1 MGKKRLRG
9 SRQNQQDT
17 TVSTAASTVSTSARR
32 ARVRNRL
39 LVSVTLCAV
48 AVLAAGAPG
57 VATASHDLTES
68 QRLVDRADLGL
79 RAISLSHALADE
91 RDAVVRRAAAAA
103 GDGTG
108 NGAGDPGAA
117 GNEALPGD
125 PGLPGSEG
133 LPADQGTAGDQAT
146 PEGGKA
152 SEAGG
157 PTGAERARVDSRIRE
172 LRADAPAGVRRLLEE
187 FPAVRKRAL
196 AGRSDAGEAYDAYTR
211 VIQSLGGITAATTRA
226 LPGRAENAT
235 ADALPDL
242 GRAAEQ
248 ASAARGL
255 LLAALAAGGAQ
266 PELTAAGQQAHLR
279 EQAALADFRQTARA
293 ADRDAYDRTVTGT
306 DVTLAERYLARLTD
320 QPRLDARDLQ
330 LNRARVGTALN
341 ARVDRM
347 RSMESSLAVAEV
359 ERLRKLRDDDLT
371 ALELRIA
378 LLGICLLLTV
388 GISVQ
393 TARSTT
399 RPLAVLRLGTQRV
412 ADDPVGQEPVAYKG
426 RNDEFADVVRAVNRL
441 REAAVALH
449 ERAGEAE
456 AQAVELAAERKRLQR
471 ELTAMGERLEGG
483 SGVSHGTF
491 VHLALRTLGLVE
503 RQLALLDGMEHQ
515 EKEPERLAALFKL
528 DHLATR
534 MRRHSENLL
543 LLAGAEHAT
552 GQVEPVPLLDVLRAA
567 ISEVDRYER
576 VELTGLPQHAQV
588 SGPAAGDV
596 SHLIAELVDNAM
608 AFSPPESG
616 VRLSGWKLESGEI
629 VLSVQ
634 DEGIGVTSE
643 RLAELNAQLAGEH
656 QGGPEDDS
664 ALGMGLYVVARL
676 AARHRIK
683 VELREQEQGGIAAV
697 VVLPKALLPDRP
709 MPGAAVKAAVGEVPV
724 LPGTVAEANDNA
736 LPSRK
741 SRAEK
746 TEDAENAADAEN
758 TADAADED
766 AGASGPAEP
775 AGSAGESGAPEESA
789 PAEHGRTEDEAPVP
803 GPLPEEESAPAG
815 RTVTAKGLPKR
826 TPRTVPTGASVPRPR
841 AGGLK
846 AEELRRRL
854 GGFQQGARE
863 GLREAEAR
871 IAAEESG
878 RAKPTGTGGT
888 VEEAR
893 K

>member
-17 TVSTAASTVSTSARR
+17 TVSTATSTVSTSARR

-57 VATASHDLTES
+57 VATASRDLTEA
-68 QRLVDRADLGL
+68 QRLVDRADLGR
-79 RAISLSHALADE
+79 RAVSLSHALADE
-91 RDAVVRRAAAAA
+91 RDAVVRRTAAGAAA
-103 GDGTG
+103 GG
-108 NGAGDPGAA
+108 
-117 GNEALPGD
+117 
-125 PGLPGSEG
+125 EG
-133 LPADQGTAGDQAT
+133 L
-146 PEGGKA
+146 
-152 SEAGG
+152 SE
-157 PTGAERARVDSRIRE
+157 AERARVDSRIRE
-172 LRADAPAGVRRLLEE
+172 LRADAPAGVRRLLDE
-187 FPAVRKRAL
+187 FPDVRERAL
-196 AGRSDAGEAYDAYTR
+196 TGRSDAEETYDAYTR
-211 VIQSLGGITAATTRA
+211 VIQALGGITAATTRA

-242 GRAAEQ
+242 GRAVEQ

-279 EQAALADFRQTARA
+279 EQAALADFEQTARA

-320 QPRLDARDLQ
+320 QPRLDSRDLA
-330 LNRARVGTALN
+330 LNRARVETSLN

-359 ERLRKLRDDDLT
+359 KRLRTLRDDDLT

-378 LLGICLLLTV
+378 LLGVCLLLTV

-393 TARSTT
+393 TARSMT
-399 RPLAVLRLGTQRV
+399 RPLAVLRLGSRRV
-412 ADDPVGQEPVAYKG
+412 AADPVAEEPVAYKG

-449 ERAGEAE
+449 ERAGDAE
-456 AQAVELAAERKRLQR
+456 AKAVELAAERKRLQR
-471 ELTAMGERLEGG
+471 EYAALAERLEGG
-483 SGVSHGTF
+483 QGVSHNTF

-503 RQLALLDGMEHQ
+503 RQLAVIESMEHE
-515 EKEPERLAALFKL
+515 EKEPERLATLFKL

-543 LLAGAEHAT
+543 LLVGAEHAT

-567 ISEVDRYER
+567 ISEVDFYER
-576 VELTGLPQHAQV
+576 VELTGLPPHAQV
-588 SGPAAGDV
+588 AGPAADDV
-596 SHLIAELVDNAM
+596 SHLIAELIDNAM
-608 AFSPPESG
+608 AFSPPEDE
-616 VRLSGWKLESGEI
+616 VRLSGWMLENGGI
-629 VLSVQ
+629 MLSVQ
-634 DEGIGVTSE
+634 DEGIGATPE
-643 RLAELNAQLAGEH
+643 RLAELNAQLAGECV
-656 QGGPEDDS
+656 GDSEEDGT
-664 ALGMGLYVVARL
+664 LGMGLYVVARL
-676 AARHRIK
+676 AARHGIK
-683 VELREQEQGGIAAV
+683 VELRAQKQGGIAAV
-697 VVLPKALLPDRP
+697 AILPRALLPDRP
-709 MPGAAVKAAVGEVPV
+709 MPGASAKTAAGTVPT
-724 LPGTVAEANDNA
+724 LPGTVAEANGNA
-736 LPSRK
+736 LPTRK
-741 SRAEK
+741 PRAGSAGSAAA
-746 TEDAENAADAEN
+746 TPADGGAE
-758 TADAADED
+758 TAPD
-766 AGASGPAEP
+766 AGASESVEESEEPRESGRSEEARKPEEAEHTREPEDTGAAAREAEPAEPAEP
-775 AGSAGESGAPEESA
+775 AGNEGDAGPAGSAE
-789 PAEHGRTEDEAPVP
+789 PAEHGRTEDEAPTP
-803 GPLPEEESAPAG
+803 GPVAEEEAAPAG

-826 TPRTVPTGASVPRPR
+826 TPRIVPTGTGVPRPR
-841 AGGLK
+841 TGGLK

-854 GGFQQGARE
+854 GGFQQGARA
-863 GLREAEAR
+863 GLRDAEAQ
-871 IAAEESG
+871 IAEEESG